1 MHCPKCKT
9 ISYICQNCDVRKN
22 SRDNEFRHKKECY
35 ACEHKNTS
43 CQECNEKQK
52 TLICK
57 MRNKFFY
64 IYFINVICIIMMLI
78 SLFIG
83 ITGHGNFLFE
93 GTKESDNSIS
103 QASTAEIY
111 SGDETAASNPGDANV
126 IHDTPHG

>member
-1 MHCPKCKT
+1 
-9 ISYICQNCDVRKN
+9 
-22 SRDNEFRHKKECY
+22 
-35 ACEHKNTS
+35 
-43 CQECNEKQK
+43 
-52 TLICK
+52 